1 MRKRFETQ
9 IELGITP
16 IEEVKI
22 PTHSRDELPAIL
34 RGLQFIYST
43 PEINNKVFALL
54 EKKVLS
60 GVNKNFGRPG
70 MKLWEILTFGSIRL
84 GRDID
89 YDQLQHIA
97 NYDLLVRKMI
107 GISTFGENLKN
118 FSLQTLKDNVRL
130 LDDETINQIN
140 EIVVN
145 AGHGLLPNA
154 KLNVKIDSYVLE
166 TNVHFPTDLN
176 LLWDSGRKCIDMIC
190 HIIKDLTIDT
200 GWRKHQDW
208 HSRLKS
214 SFYKAS
220 KLTSGNGKNTERGL
234 EAALDYLTIANSLSN
249 KLVSTDDLIKQ
260 LANSN
265 NNINKYNE
273 LMYFQNHL
281 NDHIALVRRR
291 LIYQETIPHS
301 EKVFSL
307 FEPHTRWIKKGKIG
321 NKVELGLM
329 VAVATD
335 QNGFIL
341 GHKIMKHEQDVD
353 IAVPFVKELV
363 DKYAIDSVSFDKGF
377 WRPSNFKEL
386 KMLVDIVVL
395 PKKGKLNKNEKKR
408 QSTKKFKAL
417 RKQHSAVESDINCLE
432 HHGLNRCPDKGIKSF
447 KKYTAFGVLAYS
459 LHKLGNILLEQDRQ
473 AISAK
478 AA

>member
-1 MRKRFETQ
+1 MRKRFEIQ
-9 IELGITP
+9 LELGSTP
-16 IEEVKI
+16 IQNVNI
-22 PTHSRDELPAIL
+22 PTDSRDELPAIL
-34 RGLQFIYST
+34 RSLQYIYST
-43 PEINNKVFALL
+43 PEINNKVFDLL
-54 EKKVLS
+54 EEKILS
-60 GVNKNFGRPG
+60 AIDKNFGRPG
-70 MKLWEILTFGSIRL
+70 MNLWEILTFGSIRL

-89 YDQLQHIA
+89 YDHLQHIA
-97 NYDLLVRKMI
+97 NYDLLVREMI
-107 GISTFGENLKN
+107 GISNFGENLKK
-118 FSLQTLKDNVRL
+118 FPLQTLKDNVSL

-140 EIVVN
+140 EIVVK
-145 AGHGLLPNA
+145 AGHGLLPNK
-154 KLNVKIDSYVLE
+154 KLNIKIDSYVLE

-176 LLWDSGRKCIDMIC
+176 LLWDAGRKCIDLIC
-190 HIIKDLTIDT
+190 HIIKDVDIDA

-208 HSRLKS
+208 YSRLKS

-234 EAALDYLTIANSLSN
+234 EAALDYLSIADCLSK
-249 KLVSTDDLIKQ
+249 KLTSTDDLIKQ

-265 NNINKYNE
+265 NNINKYND
-273 LMYFQNHL
+273 LMYFQYHL
-281 NDHIALVRRR
+281 NDHIDLVRRR

-321 NKVELGLM
+321 DKVELGLM

-335 QNGFIL
+335 QYGFIL
-341 GHKIMKHEQDVD
+341 GHKVMEHEQDVE

-363 DKYAIDSVSFDKGF
+363 QKYDIDSASFDKGF
-377 WRPSNFKEL
+377 WSPSNFTELKEL
-386 KMLVDIVVL
+386 VDNVVL
-395 PKKGKLNKNEKKR
+395 PKKGKLNKDEKER

-417 RKQHSAVESDINCLE
+417 RKYHSAVESDINCLE
-432 HHGLNRCPDKGIKSF
+432 HHGLNKCPDKGIKNF
-447 KKYTAFGVLAYS
+447 RKYTALGVLAHS
-459 LHKLGNILLEQDRQ
+459 LHKLGNILLEQDRR